1 MRGKEKGFLLFYDWF
16 KYIEKMSHKD
26 AHMLIN
32 ALVRYQTD
40 GAEPPEF
47 SPKIKDVAGMMFD
60 QLRRRMEASEHGKK
74 GRAIQLERK
83 KADSERFGTPTA
95 PPTATSAAQDEYVD
109 VDEYIYRD
117 EDADLY
123 RDRDQNKTFTLKE
136 SETRPRE
143 RTPYVGGSRA
153 DAAYAA
159 NSLSEKEEEEEV
171 DRRYAYGTHKNVY
184 LTEGEYGL
192 IKRTIPD
199 AEGYINAFSEKLY
212 SKGYQYRDH
221 YAAIMSWWQSDKDLP
236 PRPARQNAYSAPET
250 HSGYESTFS
259 DSFFEAAVRRALGD
273 A

>member
-1 MRGKEKGFLLFYDWF
+1 
-16 KYIEKMSHKD
+16 
-26 AHMLIN
+26 MLIN

-40 GAEPPEF
+40 GIEPPEF
-47 SPKIKDVAGMMFD
+47 SPKIRGVAGMMFD
-60 QLRRRMEASEHGKK
+60 QLRRRMEASEYGKK
-74 GRAIQLERK
+74 GRAIQLGRTEAEPYR
-83 KADSERFGTPTA
+83 SGTPAA
-95 PPTATSAAQDEYVD
+95 PPTATPAAQDEYED
-109 VDEYIYRD
+109 RDEY
-117 EDADLY
+117 A
-123 RDRDQNKTFTLKE
+123 DRDGDGYGDKNKTFTLTE
-136 SETRPRE
+136 SETRPRG
-143 RTPYVGGSRA
+143 RGLCDTLSCR
-153 DAAYAA
+153 DAAGAA

-171 DRRYAYGTHKNVY
+171 ERRYAYGTHKNVY

-250 HSGYESTFS
+250 SSGHQGSFDT
-259 DSFFEAAVRRALGD
+259 DSFFDAAVRRALGD

>member
-74 GRAIQLERK
+74 GRAIQLERT
-83 KADSERFGTPTA
+83 KAESERFGTPTA
-95 PPTATSAAQDEYVD
+95 TPTAQDEYVD
-109 VDEYIYRD
+109 KDEYTDRD

-123 RDRDQNKTFTLKE
+123 RDRDQNKTFTLRE

-143 RTPYVGGSRA
+143 RASCEKVSCG
-153 DAAYAA
+153 DAAGAA
-159 NSLSEKEEEEEV
+159 GSLSEKEEEEEV
-171 DRRYAYGTHKNVY
+171 ERRYAYGTHNNVY

-199 AEGYINAFSEKLY
+199 ADSYINGFSEKLY
-212 SKGYQYRDH
+212 QKGYQYRDH

-250 HSGYESTFS
+250 SSGHQGSFDT

>member
-16 KYIEKMSHKD
+16 KYIENMSHRD

-40 GAEPPEF
+40 GIEPPEF
-47 SPKIKDVAGMMFD
+47 SPKIRGVAGMMFD
-60 QLRRRMEASEHGKK
+60 QLRRRMEASEYGKK
-74 GRAIQLERK
+74 GRAIQLGRTEAEPYR
-83 KADSERFGTPTA
+83 SGTPAA
-95 PPTATSAAQDEYVD
+95 PPTATPAAQDEYED
-109 VDEYIYRD
+109 RDEY
-117 EDADLY
+117 A
-123 RDRDQNKTFTLKE
+123 DRDGDGYGDKNKTFTLTE
-136 SETRPRE
+136 SETRPRG
-143 RTPYVGGSRA
+143 RGLCDTLSCR
-153 DAAYAA
+153 DAAGAA

-171 DRRYAYGTHKNVY
+171 ERRYAYGTHKNVY

-250 HSGYESTFS
+250 SSGHQGSFDT
-259 DSFFEAAVRRALGD
+259 DSFFDAAVRRALGD

>member
-40 GAEPPEF
+40 GVEPPEF
-47 SPKIKDVAGMMFD
+47 SPKIRDIAGMMFD

-74 GRAIQLERK
+74 GRAIQLERTE
-83 KADSERFGTPTA
+83 ADSERSGTPTA
-95 PPTATSAAQDEYVD
+95 TPAAQDKYVD
-109 VDEYIYRD
+109 KDEYRDEYADRD
-117 EDADLY
+117 EDADQ
-123 RDRDQNKTFTLKE
+123 DRDQNKTFTLTE

-143 RTPYVGGSRA
+143 RGLCDTLSCR
-153 DAAYAA
+153 DAAGAA
-159 NSLSEKEEEEEV
+159 GSLSEKEEEEEV
-171 DRRYAYGTHKNVY
+171 ERRCAYGTHNNVY

-250 HSGYESTFS
+250 NSGHECTFS
-259 DSFFEAAVRRALGD
+259 DSFFDAAVRRALGD

>member
-1 MRGKEKGFLLFYDWF
+1 MKGKEKGFLLFYDWF
-16 KYIEKMSHKD
+16 KYIENMSHRD

-40 GAEPPEF
+40 GIEPPEF
-47 SPKIKDVAGMMFD
+47 SPKIRGVAGMMFD
-60 QLRRRMEASEHGKK
+60 QLRRRMEASEYGKK
-74 GRAIQLERK
+74 GRAIQLGRTEAEPYR
-83 KADSERFGTPTA
+83 SGTPAA
-95 PPTATSAAQDEYVD
+95 PPTATPAAQDEYED
-109 VDEYIYRD
+109 RDEYEYSD
-117 EDADLY
+117 
-123 RDRDQNKTFTLKE
+123 RDRDGDRDKNKTFTLKE

-143 RTPYVGGSRA
+143 RGLCDTLSCR
-153 DAAYAA
+153 DAAGAA
-159 NSLSEKEEEEEV
+159 NSPSEKEEEEEV
-171 DRRYAYGTHKNVY
+171 ERRYAYGTHKNVY

-250 HSGYESTFS
+250 SSGHECTFS
-259 DSFFEAAVRRALGD
+259 DSFFDAAVRRALGD

>member
-40 GAEPPEF
+40 GVEPPEF

-60 QLRRRMEASEHGKK
+60 QLRRRIEASEHGKK
-74 GRAIQLERK
+74 GRAIQLERT
-83 KADSERFGTPTA
+83 KADSERSGTPTA
-95 PPTATSAAQDEYVD
+95 TPAAQDKDIDEYEDRDKDKD
-109 VDEYIYRD
+109 VDQD
-117 EDADLY
+117 
-123 RDRDQNKTFTLKE
+123 RDRDQNKTFTLTE
-136 SETRPRE
+136 SETRPRG
-143 RTPYVGGSRA
+143 RGFGGYGI
-153 DAAYAA
+153 AAGAA
-159 NSLSEKEEEEEV
+159 GSLSEKEEEEEV
-171 DRRYAYGTHKNVY
+171 ERRYAYGTHKNVY

-236 PRPARQNAYSAPET
+236 PRPARQNAYSTPET
-250 HSGYESTFS
+250 NSGHQGSFDT

>member
-16 KYIEKMSHKD
+16 KYIENMSHRD

-40 GAEPPEF
+40 GIEPPEF
-47 SPKIKDVAGMMFD
+47 SPKIRGVAGMMFD
-60 QLRRRMEASEHGKK
+60 QLRRRMEASEYGKK
-74 GRAIQLERK
+74 GRAIQLGRTEAEPYR
-83 KADSERFGTPTA
+83 SGTPAA
-95 PPTATSAAQDEYVD
+95 PPTATPAAQDEYED
-109 VDEYIYRD
+109 RDEYEYSD
-117 EDADLY
+117 
-123 RDRDQNKTFTLKE
+123 RDRDGDRDKNKTFTLKE

-143 RTPYVGGSRA
+143 RGLCDTLSCR
-153 DAAYAA
+153 DAAGAA

-171 DRRYAYGTHKNVY
+171 ERRYAYGTHKNVY

-250 HSGYESTFS
+250 SSGHQGSFDT

>member
-16 KYIEKMSHKD
+16 KYIEKMSHRD

-40 GAEPPEF
+40 GVEPPEF
-47 SPKIKDVAGMMFD
+47 SPKIRDIAGMMFD

-74 GRAIQLERK
+74 GRAIQLER
-83 KADSERFGTPTA
+83 AEAEPYSSDTPAATPTA
-95 PPTATSAAQDEYVD
+95 QDVYEDRDEY
-109 VDEYIYRD
+109 EYSD
-117 EDADLY
+117 
-123 RDRDQNKTFTLKE
+123 RDRDKNGDRDKNKTFTLTE
-136 SETRPRE
+136 SETRLRE
-143 RTPYVGGSRA
+143 RGLCVDYSCG
-153 DAAYAA
+153 YAA
-159 NSLSEKEEEEEV
+159 GAADSRSEKEEEEEV

-250 HSGYESTFS
+250 SSGHQGSFDT

>member
-1 MRGKEKGFLLFYDWF
+1 MKGKEKGFLLFYDWF
-16 KYIEKMSHKD
+16 KYIENMSHRD

-40 GAEPPEF
+40 GIEPPEF
-47 SPKIKDVAGMMFD
+47 SPKIRGVAGMMFD
-60 QLRRRMEASEHGKK
+60 QLRRRMEASEYGKK
-74 GRAIQLERK
+74 GRAIQLGRTEAEPYR
-83 KADSERFGTPTA
+83 SGTPAA
-95 PPTATSAAQDEYVD
+95 PPTATPAAQDEYED
-109 VDEYIYRD
+109 RDEY
-117 EDADLY
+117 A
-123 RDRDQNKTFTLKE
+123 DRDGDGYGDKNKTFTLTE
-136 SETRPRE
+136 SETRPRG
-143 RTPYVGGSRA
+143 RGLCDTLSCR
-153 DAAYAA
+153 DAAGAA

-171 DRRYAYGTHKNVY
+171 ERRYAYGTHKNVY

-250 HSGYESTFS
+250 SSGHQGSFDT
-259 DSFFEAAVRRALGD
+259 DSFFDAAVRRALGD

>member
-16 KYIEKMSHKD
+16 KYIENMSHRD

-40 GAEPPEF
+40 GIEPPEF
-47 SPKIKDVAGMMFD
+47 SPKIRGVAGMMFD

-74 GRAIQLERK
+74 GRAIQLER
-83 KADSERFGTPTA
+83 AEAEPYRSGTPAA
-95 PPTATSAAQDEYVD
+95 PPTATPAAQDEYED
-109 VDEYIYRD
+109 RDEYEYSD
-117 EDADLY
+117 
-123 RDRDQNKTFTLKE
+123 RDRDGDRDKNKTFTHKE

-143 RTPYVGGSRA
+143 RGLCVDYSCGY
-153 DAAYAA
+153 AAGEA

-171 DRRYAYGTHKNVY
+171 ERRYAYGTHKNVY

-250 HSGYESTFS
+250 SSGHECTFS
-259 DSFFEAAVRRALGD
+259 DPFFDAAVRRALGD